1 MGHVETKAAVKERL
15 QAEGRWK
22 PALDFR
28 ESLKEQGVPPAEA
41 HRRMVE
47 TFPPLPAGQ
56 APTLPVAAVGG
67 DSAPVERPRRR
78 RRRKGGESNDLRR
91 DVEWVYSHLT
101 EPDDRGAPSE
111 GARSLWTWAKT
122 DPGAFF
128 RAFVAKLMPTS
139 PRANGKSNEAEE
151 PVDLGRQLLDDIMK
165 RYSHPEA
172 EHTSENGH
180 APA

>member
-1 MGHVETKAAVKERL
+1 VV
-15 QAEGRWK
+15 AES
-22 PALDFR
+22 A
-28 ESLKEQGVPPAEA
+28 PAEQ
-41 HRRMVE
+41 
-47 TFPPLPAGQ
+47 PP
-56 APTLPVAAVGG
+56 
-67 DSAPVERPRRR
+67 RR
-78 RRRKGGESNDLRR
+78 RRRKGGTHINLRA

-101 EPDDRGAPSE
+101 EPNDRGAPSE
-111 GARSLWTWAKT
+111 GARSLWTWANT

-139 PRANGKSNEAEE
+139 PRASGKSNEVEE
-151 PVDLGRQLLDDIMK
+151 PVDEGRQLLDDMMK

>member
-1 MGHVETKAAVKERL
+1 MGHLETKAAVKERL

-22 PALDFR
+22 PALDFW
-28 ESLKEQGVPPAEA
+28 ESLKGQGVPPAEA

-47 TFPPLPAGQ
+47 AFPALPNQ
-56 APTLPVAAVGG
+56 TVLPVEAAVS

-101 EPDDRGAPSE
+101 ETNDRGAPSE

-139 PRANGKSNEAEE
+139 PRASGKSNEAEE
-151 PVDLGRQLLDDIMK
+151 PVDEGRQLLDDIMK
-165 RYSHPEA
+165 RYSRSET